1 MSYRV
6 RVAALGLAP
15 LLVVAFVTA
24 APSAPDNYKKH
35 CNVCH
40 GADGKSQT
48 RLGRKSGAKD
58 LSDAAAMAKLSDGDV
73 FKTIKDGRTNA
84 KCEEKMEPFGDDLS
98 EAEITALV
106 AYVRTLAK

>member
-1 MSYRV
+1 MSFRI

-15 LLVVAFVTA
+15 LFAVVFAAA
-24 APSAPDNYKKH
+24 APSAQDNYKKH

-58 LSDAAAMAKLSDGDV
+58 LSDSAAMAKLSDRDV
-73 FKTIKDGRTNA
+73 FMVIKDGRKNA
-84 KCEEKMEPFGDDLS
+84 KGEEKMEPFGDDLS
-98 EAEITALV
+98 ELEITDLV

>member
-1 MSYRV
+1 MSFRF
-6 RVAALGLAP
+6 RVAAFGLAP
-15 LLVVAFVTA
+15 YFAVALAAA
-24 APSAPDNYKKH
+24 APSAHDNYKKH

-73 FKTIKDGRTNA
+73 FKTIKDGRKNA
-84 KCEEKMEPFGDDLS
+84 KGEEKMEPFGDDLS
-98 EAEITALV
+98 EAEITDLV